1 MASLVPPLT
10 MIRFVIGLCTDAA
23 MEAQESDINSDYGT
37 RGSLLVDAMP
47 VLRLE
52 GSAATVGKI

>member
-1 MASLVPPLT
+1 MASLVPRLT

-37 RGSLLVDAMP
+37 RRSLLVDAMP

-52 GSAATVGKI
+52 GSAVTVGKI

>member
-1 MASLVPPLT
+1 
-10 MIRFVIGLCTDAA
+10 

>member
-1 MASLVPPLT
+1 

-37 RGSLLVDAMP
+37 RGSLLVKA
-47 VLRLE
+47 V
-52 GSAATVGKI
+52 TVIASV

>member
-1 MASLVPPLT
+1 
-10 MIRFVIGLCTDAA
+10 MIRFVIGLCTDSA